1 MKRDLL
7 RLADTVYDLLV
18 VGGGIHGACVAWD
31 ATLRGLSVA
40 LVERGDF
47 GHATSSNSLKIVHG
61 GLRYLQDADLGLVR
75 EMIRERT
82 AFMRIAPHLVHPL
95 PCVMPTYHRLTR
107 SRSVMR
113 LALAVNDLV
122 GADRNRLEDPL
133 KRLPGGR
140 IVSREECLRLL
151 PGIADRGLTGGA
163 LWYDAQMY
171 NSERLT
177 LSFVLSAEALG
188 ATVANYLEAVDI
200 LRTGTRVVGVRAR
213 DVLGD
218 QSLDVRARVV
228 VNATGPWVNRVLD
241 LVGGRRQDGRVRLSA
256 AMNLVTRQIIPEYAA
271 GVPATYGS
279 RDAGGGAAGG
289 SRLLFIA
296 PWRDRSLIGTVHAPY
311 EGKPEDYRVSEEEV
325 QRFLDEVN
333 AAHPGAGLRLEDVS
347 LVHSG
352 LLPMVDGGSADGLR
366 LVRRSQIRDHR
377 KVDGID
383 GLISVVGVKYTSARS
398 AAQKAVDLVFQQ
410 LGVPPPACLSATTPL
425 RGGRIPRLGEYLAR
439 ETAACPAGLPADV
452 VRHLVLSYGSEYRGL
467 LGYLREDPSWGQR
480 ICDGSDVIRAEV
492 VHAVREEMA
501 QRLADVVLRRTELGS
516 AGMPSESCLRACAGT
531 MAAELGWDASRIER
545 EVAEVSSAYPW
556 LGTKVG
562 SAGRANG

>member
-1 MKRDLL
+1 MKRDLR
-7 RLADTVYDLLV
+7 RLADTAYDVLV

-31 ATLRGLSVA
+31 AALRGLSVA

-95 PCVMPTYHRLTR
+95 PCVMPTYRRLAR
-107 SRSVMR
+107 SRLAMR
-113 LALAVNDLV
+113 IALAVNDLV

-133 KRLPGGR
+133 KRLPAGR

-151 PGIADRGLTGGA
+151 PGMADRGLTGGA

-177 LSFVLSAEALG
+177 LSFVLSAEGLG

-200 LRTGTRVVGVRAR
+200 LRTGSRVVGVRAR

-218 QSLDVRARVV
+218 QSLDIRAKVV
-228 VNATGPWVNRVLD
+228 VNATGPWVDRVLD
-241 LVGGRRQDGRVRLSA
+241 LVGGGRRNGGGRLSV
-256 AMNLVTRQIIPEYAA
+256 AMNLVTRQIVPEYAA
-271 GVPATYGS
+271 GVPAVDGS
-279 RDAGGGAAGG
+279 GGVVGGTGRG

-296 PWRDRSLIGTVHAPY
+296 PWRDRSLIGTLHAPHD
-311 EGKPEDYRVSEEEV
+311 GKPEDCRVSAEDV

-333 AAHPGAGLRLEDVS
+333 AAYPGAGLRLEDVS

-352 LLPMVDGGSADGLR
+352 LLPTVDGGPTDGLK

-377 KVDGID
+377 RVDGID

-398 AAQKAVDLVFQQ
+398 AAQRVVDLVFRQ
-410 LGVPPPACLSATTPL
+410 LGVEPPACASAATPL
-425 RGGRIPRLGEYLAR
+425 RGGWIPRLGDYLAR
-439 ETAACPAGLPADV
+439 ETAARPAGLPAEV
-452 VRHLVLSYGSEYRGL
+452 VRHLVLSRSYATCAQCTEMESCKKLDTL
-467 LGYLREDPSWGQR
+467 LSR
-480 ICDGSDVIRAEV
+480 ICDLVFCSHRMDNLREIR
-492 VHAVREEMA
+492 R
-501 QRLADVVLRRTELGS
+501 
-516 AGMPSESCLRACAGT
+516 
-531 MAAELGWDASRIER
+531 
-545 EVAEVSSAYPW
+545 
-556 LGTKVG
+556 VG
-562 SAGRANG
+562 SERFAAQFHEAKQPSG